1 MCLIL
6 CKVYEF
12 DSCRCLFSAL
22 QRLSSIGHATWR
34 VRNERTNERSALGSA
49 VGDARASSKAD
60 VVNVENC
67 RWVVLCEGMMAGTAA
82 TTGVLRPRSALHNCV
97 SSTSSRAG
105 ASVSFADDEVITDP
119 KPQRGNT
126 AGICSTVNWVVE
138 RAPRGLG
145 AQAALAGAV
154 VVVGYQ
160 LAVGDISVTVH
171 RACAVAVTVFSVSC
185 SFCALALRLRRS
197 WTNTAA
203 YSLFATCCGVELALG
218 HALTSAD
225 NQNSAS
231 SVTLH
236 PLLTV
241 GVLTTAGVVCVLSPL
256 DAVEGVL
263 VVGLVNV
270 ARYLAGTML
279 VDVPCS
285 LRPLLTYGGGLAGV
299 IAARY
304 IETTLVQS
312 SNSVSGTSGVVAS
325 ATGKRR
331 RASASATNNYSSHA
345 AARRVSLPTLVHK
358 SLVCYLR
365 VLACSSCSS

>member
-1 MCLIL
+1 
-6 CKVYEF
+6 
-12 DSCRCLFSAL
+12 
-22 QRLSSIGHATWR
+22 
-34 VRNERTNERSALGSA
+34 
-49 VGDARASSKAD
+49 
-60 VVNVENC
+60 
-67 RWVVLCEGMMAGTAA
+67 MAGTAA
-82 TTGVLRPRSALHNCV
+82 ATGVLRPRSALHNCV
-97 SSTSSRAG
+97 SSTSSRTG
-105 ASVSFADDEVITDP
+105 ATVSFADDEVITDP
-119 KPQRGNT
+119 KPGRSNAG
-126 AGICSTVNWVVE
+126 GICSTVNWVVE

-160 LAVGDISVTVH
+160 LAVGDLGVTVH

-197 WTNTAA
+197 WTNTAV

-225 NQNSAS
+225 NENATA
-231 SVTLH
+231 VPATLH

-241 GVLTTAGVVCVLSPL
+241 GVLSTAGVVCVLSPL

-263 VVGLVNV
+263 VVGLVSV

-312 SNSVSGTSGVVAS
+312 SVTGTSGVVGS

-345 AARRVSLPTLVHK
+345 AARRVSLPNLVHK
-358 SLVCYLR
+358 SLVCSQ
-365 VLACSSCSS
+365 CSRLLL